1 GPGTLDLV
9 RQVIDTDP
17 VPPRRRVPEISEELE
32 AVCLKAMARG
42 PEDRYAS
49 AREFAEALRHA
60 TRPRT
65 TPTPATPSPGPAHEA
80 GRRHV
85 TLLLCGCDLAGGES
99 LELLDPEEQ
108 HVLLRDFQR
117 LCSTEAARFGGTAVP
132 SGGREVLICFGFPV
146 AHEDA
151 GLRAA
156 RTGLAVVG

>member
-1 GPGTLDLV
+1 DVKPGNIMIAPDGQVFLLDFGIARGDFETAEQGAGVSGTPGYMAPEQAMGLLHRVGPRSDIFSLGVVLYRMLCGRSAFDGPGTLDLV

-65 TPTPATPSPGPAHEA
+65 TPTPATPSPGPAREA
-80 GRRHV
+80 
-85 TLLLCGCDLAGGES
+85 
-99 LELLDPEEQ
+99 
-108 HVLLRDFQR
+108 
-117 LCSTEAARFGGTAVP
+117 
-132 SGGREVLICFGFPV
+132 
-146 AHEDA
+146 
-151 GLRAA
+151 
-156 RTGLAVVG
+156 